1 MMSLRGMH
9 RDLRPYAEY
18 AHQLARYYGIAPVVT
33 SVVRTW
39 ENQARLRARYEAGL
53 SRFPANRPG
62 DSSHQY
68 GLSWDSWVDSAGM
81 PLWVAIRQAVG
92 WRVPNNDEIHGELP
106 GWRAYVE

>member
-1 MMSLRGMH
+1 MIALRGMH
-9 RDLRPYAEY
+9 PELRPYAEY
-18 AHQLARYYGIAPVVT
+18 AHQLARSYGITPVVT

-62 DSSHQY
+62 DSSHQF
-68 GLSWDSWVDSAGM
+68 GLSWDSWVPPAEM
-81 PLWVAIRQAVG
+81 PLWIAIRRAVG
-92 WRVPNNDEIHGELP
+92 WRVPSRDDIHGELT